1 MSEEAV
7 EKKEKKEKK
16 VMTPER
22 LEQLAR
28 ARKKALEIRQA
39 GAAIKEEQKQL
50 ADAALEEKLQREKE
64 LNDAVKKS
72 LLKNEINNDKLHTVP
87 IYRNNVVPRLEGSA
101 PPITQR
107 VWDASHEE
115 EEERLEGSA
124 PPITQRV
131 WDASHDYREASARR
145 QPREEEEDGGRPIR
159 DYREASARRQPREK
173 TKKPIKTK
181 VVIEQSSDDEDEFHT
196 NEHVIFV
203 KRKSKNDSIKKVPAT
218 TPVPPNTPEDG
229 QRPPPYQ
236 AHRQLPNVPL
246 PNTMDDF
253 VNAGF
258 SNYRKYY

>member
-1 MSEEAV
+1 MSENEKVEAV

-39 GAAIKEEQKQL
+39 GAMVREEQKQL

-64 LNDAVKKS
+64 LNEAVKAS

-87 IYRNNVVPRLEGSA
+87 IYRNNIVPNIARQEQ
-101 PPITQR
+101 I
-107 VWDASHEE
+107 EE
-115 EEERLEGSA
+115 EEE
-124 PPITQRV
+124 
-131 WDASHDYREASARR
+131 
-145 QPREEEEDGGRPIR
+145 EEEPPPVIVKK
-159 DYREASARRQPREK
+159 K
-173 TKKPIKTK
+173 TKKPIRTK

-203 KRKSKNDSIKKVPAT
+203 KRKSKNDSIKKIPAT

-236 AHRQLPNVPL
+236 AHRQLPTVPL
-246 PNTMDDF
+246 ANTMDDF

-258 SNYRKYY
+258 TNHRKYY

>member
-1 MSEEAV
+1 MSESEAV
-7 EKKEKKEKK
+7 EKKEKKEKR
-16 VMTPER
+16 VMTPEK

-64 LNDAVKKS
+64 LNEAVKAS

-87 IYRNNVVPRLEGSA
+87 VYRNNVVPNIAR
-101 PPITQR
+101 QQ
-107 VWDASHEE
+107 HYEE
-115 EEERLEGSA
+115 EEE
-124 PPITQRV
+124 Q
-131 WDASHDYREASARR
+131 
-145 QPREEEEDGGRPIR
+145 EEEV
-159 DYREASARRQPREK
+159 QPVIIKKK

-203 KRKSKNDSIKKVPAT
+203 KRKSKNDSIKKVVPAT

-236 AHRQLPNVPL
+236 AHRQLPTMPL
-246 PNTMDDF
+246 ANTMDDF

>member
-115 EEERLEGSA
+115 EEE
-124 PPITQRV
+124 
-131 WDASHDYREASARR
+131 
-145 QPREEEEDGGRPIR
+145 EEEEDGGRPIR

>member
-1 MSEEAV
+1 MSENIKIEAV

-39 GAAIKEEQKQL
+39 GVMIKEEQKQL
-50 ADAALEEKLQREKE
+50 ADAALEEKLERERQ
-64 LNDAVKKS
+64 LNEAVKAS
-72 LLKNEINNDKLHTVP
+72 LLKNEINNEKLHTVP
-87 IYRNNVVPRLEGSA
+87 IYRNNVVPNIAR
-101 PPITQR
+101 QQ
-107 VWDASHEE
+107 HYEE
-115 EEERLEGSA
+115 EEE
-124 PPITQRV
+124 
-131 WDASHDYREASARR
+131 
-145 QPREEEEDGGRPIR
+145 EEEEAPPVIIKK
-159 DYREASARRQPREK
+159 K

-203 KRKSKNDSIKKVPAT
+203 KRKSKNDSIKKVVPAT
-218 TPVPPNTPEDG
+218 TPVPPNTPEEG

-236 AHRQLPNVPL
+236 AHRQLPTVPL